1 MTYSC
6 KPARLA
12 IYVNT
17 ARKTAAQIQKE
28 TGCTAL
34 INGGLFD
41 MSTFAPVC
49 HLKVD
54 GKVLA
59 ADKYTYWGYGWT
71 GDGFP
76 ALVSD
81 YAALDNYIAC
91 VCLVRNAKAEPLYY
105 SAAMGGARPRTAFGT
120 FADGRVWLY
129 ADDANLTPEQLQTL
143 AIKAGVRDAIML
155 DGGGSTQGILPGE
168 TVPSTRWVHNFLLV
182 WEEETN
188 GKETDKMS
196 YKVCLDA
203 GHYGKYNRSPVVKS
217 YYESVQMWTLTELLA
232 DELEARGVEV
242 VKTRSNQAADLALVT
257 RGKKGKGCDVLI
269 SMHSN
274 ASNTEKTDFP
284 VAIVFR
290 DDNKTLL
297 DEHSESIGLV
307 LAQVVEE
314 VMGTTQKGRTMTRAY
329 SGDRDGNG
337 YRDDE
342 YYGVLHGAKMAG
354 VPAVILEHSFHT
366 NARAATWLLSM
377 ANLRRLAKAEAN
389 AIVDWLEERDGKTA
403 SKPQATSK
411 PQSVKVEAA
420 RLYNKAHARAYTVK
434 VPANDT
440 LMLRA
445 GAGTNKPI
453 LAKLKNGTT
462 FRCYGYYNILTDG
475 TVWLYGVANGKTG
488 YCSKAYL
495 R

>member
-6 KPARLA
+6 KHARLA

-17 ARKTAAQIQKE
+17 ARKTAAQIKQE

-41 MSTFAPVC
+41 MSTFYPVC

-54 GKVLA
+54 QKVLA
-59 ADKYTYWGYGWT
+59 ADKYKYWGYGW
-71 GDGFP
+71 DADDVVP
-76 ALVSD
+76 ALVTEYSQF
-81 YAALDNYIAC
+81 DNYIAC

-129 ADDANLTPEQLQTL
+129 VSNDNLTPEQLQTL

-168 TVPSTRWVHNFLLV
+168 TVSSTRRVHNFLLV
-182 WEEETN
+182 WEEETK
-188 GKETDKMS
+188 GKETENMS
-196 YKVCLDA
+196 YKVCIDA
-203 GHYGKYNRSPVVKS
+203 GHYGKYNQSPVVKT
-217 YYESVQMWTLTELLA
+217 YYESVRMWKLTEMLA
-232 DELEARGVEV
+232 EELEARGVV
-242 VKTRSNQAADLALVT
+242 VTKTRANQATDLALVT
-257 RGKKGKGCDVLI
+257 RGKKGKGCDLLL
-269 SMHSN
+269 SLHSN
-274 ASNTEKTDFP
+274 ASTSEATDYP

-297 DEHSESIGLV
+297 DEHSESIGQV
-307 LAQVVEE
+307 LADTVTVI
-314 VMGTTQKGRTMTRAY
+314 MATKQKGRTMTRAY

-337 YRDDE
+337 YKDDE

-354 VPAVILEHSFHT
+354 VPGVILEHSFHT
-366 NARAATWLLSM
+366 NARAANWLLEN

-389 AIVDWLEERDGKTA
+389 AIVDWLEDREGKTQ
-403 SKPQATSK
+403 PQAAT
-411 PQSVKVEAA
+411 QTGTVKVETAK
-420 RLYNKAHARAYTVK
+420 LYNKAHARAYTVT
-434 VPANDT
+434 ANDG
-440 LMLRA
+440 LNMRA
-445 GAGTNKPI
+445 GAGTNKAI
-453 LAKLKNGTT
+453 LATLKKGTT
-462 FRCYGYYNILTDG
+462 FRCYGYYNIQTDG
-475 TVWLYGVANGKTG
+475 TVWLYGVADGKTG
-488 YCSKAYL
+488 YCSRAYL

>member
-1 MTYSC
+1 MTFSC

-34 INGGLFD
+34 INGGLFN

-76 ALVSD
+76 ALVND
-81 YAALDNYIAC
+81 YAAMENYIAC
-91 VCLVRNAKAEPLYY
+91 VCLVKNAKPEPLYY
-105 SAAMGGARPRTAFGT
+105 AAALGGARPRTAFGT

-129 ADDANLTPEQLQTL
+129 VSAANLTPEQLQTL
-143 AIKAGVRDAIML
+143 AIKAGVQDAIML
-155 DGGGSTQGILPGE
+155 DGGGSTQGILPGG
-168 TVPSTRWVHNFLLV
+168 TVSSTRRVHNFLLV
-182 WEEETN
+182 WEEETK

-203 GHYGKYNRSPVVKS
+203 GHYGSYNRSPVVKS
-217 YYESVQMWTLTELLA
+217 YYEAVQMWKLTEMLA
-232 DELEARGVEV
+232 AELQARGVQV
-242 VKTRSNQAADLALVT
+242 VKTRSSQANDLALVT

-269 SMHSN
+269 SLHSN
-274 ASNTEKTDFP
+274 ASDTEATDFP
-284 VAIVFR
+284 VAIIFR

-297 DEHSESIGLV
+297 DEHSESIGLM
-307 LAQVVEE
+307 LAQVVDE
-314 VMGTTQKGRTMTRAY
+314 VMGTKQKGRTMTRAY
-329 SGDRDGNG
+329 NGDRDGNG

-342 YYGVLHGAKMAG
+342 YYGVLHGAKSVG

-366 NARAATWLLSM
+366 NTRAANWLLSET
-377 ANLRRLAKAEAN
+377 NLRRLAMAEAE
-389 AIVDWLEERDGKTA
+389 AIVDWLEDRDKPQTA
-403 SKPQATSK
+403 SKPAQTGPMK
-411 PQSVKVEAA
+411 LDPA
-420 RLYNKAHARAYTVK
+420 RLYNKAHARAYTVT
-434 VPANDT
+434 ANDG
-440 LMLRA
+440 LNMRA
-445 GAGTNKPI
+445 GAGTNKAI
-453 LAKLKNGTT
+453 LTTLKKGTT
-462 FRCYGYYNILTDG
+462 FRCYGYYNIQTDG

>member
-1 MTYSC
+1 MTFSC

-17 ARKTAAQIQKE
+17 ARKTAAQIQQE

-34 INGGLFD
+34 INGGLFN

-59 ADKYTYWGYGWT
+59 ADQYTYWGYGWT

-81 YAALDNYIAC
+81 YSGLDNYIAC

-143 AIKAGVRDAIML
+143 AIKTGVQDAIML

-168 TVPSTRWVHNFLLV
+168 TVSSTRRVHNFHCV
-182 WEEETN
+182 WEEETK
-188 GKETDKMS
+188 GKETENMS
-196 YKVCLDA
+196 YKVCIDA
-203 GHYGKYNRSPVVKS
+203 GHYGKYNQSPVVKS
-217 YYESVQMWTLTELLA
+217 YYESVQMWKLA
-232 DELEARGVEV
+232 EMVSEELEARGVQV
-242 VKTRSNQAADLALVT
+242 VKTRTNQATDLALVN
-257 RGKKGKGCDVLI
+257 RGRKGKGCDLLI
-269 SMHSN
+269 SLHSN
-274 ASNTEKTDFP
+274 ASESESTDFP
-284 VAIVFR
+284 VTIVFR
-290 DDNKTLL
+290 DDAKTLL
-297 DEHSESIGLV
+297 DEHSESIGLI
-307 LAQVVEE
+307 LAQVVDE
-314 VMGTTQKGRTMTRAY
+314 VMGTKQPGRTMTRAY

-337 YRDDE
+337 YKDDE

-366 NARAATWLLSM
+366 NTRAANWLLEN

-389 AIVDWLEERDGKTA
+389 AIVDWLEDRDGKT
-403 SKPQATSK
+403 KPQATT
-411 PQSVKVEAA
+411 QTGTAKVEAA
-420 RLYNKAHARAYTVK
+420 RLYNKAHARAYTVT
-434 VPANDT
+434 ANDG
-440 LMLRA
+440 LNMRA
-445 GAGTNKPI
+445 GAGTNKAI
-453 LAKLKNGTT
+453 LATLKKGTT
-462 FRCYGYYNILTDG
+462 FRCYGYYNIQTDG
-475 TVWLYGVANGKTG
+475 TVWLYGVADGKTG
-488 YCSKAYL
+488 FCSKAYL

>member
-1 MTYSC
+1 MTFSC

-17 ARKTAAQIQKE
+17 ARKTAAQIQQE

-34 INGGLFD
+34 INGGLFN

-59 ADKYTYWGYGWT
+59 ADQYSYWGYGWT

-81 YAALDNYIAC
+81 YSGLDNYIAC

-143 AIKAGVRDAIML
+143 AIKTGVQDAIML
-155 DGGGSTQGILPGE
+155 DGGGSTQGILPGGS
-168 TVPSTRWVHNFLLV
+168 VSSTRRVHNFLLV
-182 WEEETN
+182 WEEESKE
-188 GKETDKMS
+188 KETEQMS

-203 GHYGKYNRSPVVKS
+203 GHYGKYNQSPVVKS
-217 YYESVQMWTLTELLA
+217 YYESVQMWKLA
-232 DELEARGVEV
+232 EMVSEELEARGVQV
-242 VKTRSNQAADLALVT
+242 IKTRTNQATDLALVT
-257 RGKKGKGCDVLI
+257 RGKKGKGCDLLI
-269 SMHSN
+269 SYHSN
-274 ASNTEKTDFP
+274 ASTSEATDYP

-290 DDNKTLL
+290 DDTKTLL
-297 DEHSESIGLV
+297 DEHSESIGQV
-307 LAQVVEE
+307 LADTVTVI
-314 VMGTTQKGRTMTRAY
+314 MATKQKGRTMTRAY
-329 SGDRDGNG
+329 NGDRDGNG
-337 YRDDE
+337 YKDDE

-366 NARAATWLLSM
+366 NTRAANWLLEN

-389 AIVDWLEERDGKTA
+389 AIVDWLEDRDGKT
-403 SKPQATSK
+403 KPQATT
-411 PQSVKVEAA
+411 QTGTAKVEVA
-420 RLYNKAHARAYTVK
+420 RLYNKAHARAYTVT
-434 VPANDT
+434 ANDG
-440 LMLRA
+440 LNMRA
-445 GAGTNKPI
+445 GAGTNKAI
-453 LAKLKNGTT
+453 LATLKKGTT
-462 FRCYGYYNILTDG
+462 FRCYGYYNIQTDG
-475 TVWLYGVANGKTG
+475 TVWLYGVADGKTG

>member
-34 INGGLFD
+34 INGGLFN

-59 ADKYTYWGYGWT
+59 ADQYTYWGYGWT

-76 ALVSD
+76 ALVND
-81 YAALDNYIAC
+81 YAAMANYIAC
-91 VCLVRNAKAEPLYY
+91 VCLVRNAKPEPLYY
-105 SAAMGGARPRTAFGT
+105 AAALGGARPRTAFGT

-129 ADDANLTPEQLQTL
+129 VSAENLTPEQLQAL

-155 DGGGSTQGILPGE
+155 DGGGSTQGILPGG
-168 TVPSTRWVHNFLLV
+168 TISSTRRVHNFLLV
-182 WEEETN
+182 WEDETK
-188 GKETDKMS
+188 GKVTEKMS

-203 GHYGKYNRSPVVKS
+203 GHYGSYNRSPVVKS
-217 YYESVQMWTLTELLA
+217 YYEAVQMWKLTELLA
-232 DELEARGVEV
+232 AELKARGVEV
-242 VKTRSNQAADLALVT
+242 VKTRSSQANDLALVT
-257 RGKKGKGCDVLI
+257 RGKKGKGCDLLVSL
-269 SMHSN
+269 HSN
-274 ASNTEKTDFP
+274 ASDTEATDFP

-290 DDNKTLL
+290 DDSKTLL
-297 DEHSESIGLV
+297 DEHSESIGLI
-307 LAQVVEE
+307 LAQVVDEI
-314 VMGTTQKGRTMTRAY
+314 MATKQKGRTMTRAY
-329 SGDRDGNG
+329 NGDRDGNG
-337 YRDDE
+337 YKDDE
-342 YYGVLHGAKMAG
+342 YYGVLHGAKSVG

-366 NARAATWLLSM
+366 NTRAANWLLSET
-377 ANLRRLAKAEAN
+377 NLRRLAKAEAN
-389 AIVDWLEERDGKTA
+389 AIVDWLEDRD
-403 SKPQATSK
+403 KPQTTSK
-411 PQSVKVEAA
+411 PQTGPVKLDPA
-420 RLYNKAHARAYTVK
+420 RLYNKSHARAYTVT
-434 VPANDT
+434 ANDG
-440 LMLRA
+440 LNMRA
-445 GAGTNKPI
+445 GAGTDKAI
-453 LAKLKNGTT
+453 LATLKKGTT
-462 FRCYGYYNILTDG
+462 FRCYGYYNIQTDG

>member
-1 MTYSC
+1 MTFSC

-17 ARKTAAQIQKE
+17 ARKTAAQIKAE

-34 INGGLFD
+34 INGGLFN

-59 ADKYTYWGYGWT
+59 ADQYTYWGYGWT

-81 YAALDNYIAC
+81 YAAMDNYIAC

-129 ADDANLTPEQLQTL
+129 VSAENLTPEQLQAL

-155 DGGGSTQGILPGE
+155 DGGGSTQGILPGG
-168 TVPSTRWVHNFLLV
+168 TVSSTRRVHNFLLV
-182 WEEETN
+182 WEDETKR
-188 GKETDKMS
+188 KETDKMS

-203 GHYGKYNRSPVVKS
+203 GHYGSYNRSPNVKA
-217 YYESVQMWTLTELLA
+217 YYEAVQMWKLTEMLA
-232 DELEARGVEV
+232 AELQARGVQV
-242 VKTRSNQAADLALVT
+242 VKTRSSQANDLALVT
-257 RGKKGKGCDVLI
+257 RGKKGKGCDLLVSL
-269 SMHSN
+269 HSN
-274 ASNTEKTDFP
+274 ASESESTDFP

-297 DEHSESIGLV
+297 DEHSESIGLI
-307 LAQVVEE
+307 LAQVVDEI
-314 VMGTTQKGRTMTRAY
+314 MATKQKGRTMTRAY

-337 YRDDE
+337 YKDDE
-342 YYGVLHGAKMAG
+342 YYGVLHGAKSVG

-366 NARAATWLLSM
+366 NTRAANWLLSET
-377 ANLRRLAKAEAN
+377 NLRRLAKAEAN
-389 AIVDWLEERDGKTA
+389 AIVDWLEDRD
-403 SKPQATSK
+403 KPQTTSK
-411 PQSVKVEAA
+411 PQTGPVKLDPA
-420 RLYNKAHARAYTVK
+420 RLYNKAHARAYTVT
-434 VPANDT
+434 AGDGLN
-440 LMLRA
+440 MRA
-445 GAGTNKPI
+445 GAGTDKAI
-453 LAKLKNGTT
+453 LTTLKKGTT
-462 FRCYGYYNILTDG
+462 FRCYGYYNIQTDG

>member
-1 MTYSC
+1 MTFSC

-17 ARKTAAQIQKE
+17 ARKTAAQIQQE

-34 INGGLFD
+34 INGGLFN
-41 MSTFAPVC
+41 MSTFRPVC
-49 HLKVD
+49 HLKAD

-59 ADKYTYWGYGWT
+59 ADQYTYWGYGWDA
-71 GDGFP
+71 GGFP

-91 VCLVRNAKAEPLYY
+91 VCLVRNAAPEPLYY

-168 TVPSTRWVHNFLLV
+168 TVSSTRRVHNFLLV
-182 WEEETN
+182 WEDETN

-203 GHYGKYNRSPVVKS
+203 GHYGKYNQSPVVKN

-242 VKTRSNQAADLALVT
+242 VKTRTNQATDLALVT
-257 RGKKGKGCDVLI
+257 RGKKGKGCDLLI
-269 SMHSN
+269 SLHSN
-274 ASNTEKTDFP
+274 ASSSESTDHP

-290 DDNKTLL
+290 DDSKTLL

-307 LAQVVEE
+307 LAQVVDE

-329 SGDRDGNG
+329 NGDRDGNG
-337 YRDDE
+337 YKDDE

-354 VPAVILEHSFHT
+354 VPGVILEHSFHT
-366 NARAATWLLSM
+366 NARAATWLLSDT
-377 ANLRRLAKAEAN
+377 NLRRLAKAEAN
-389 AIVDWLEERDGKTA
+389 AIVDWLEDRDGKT
-403 SKPQATSK
+403 TSK
-411 PQSVKVEAA
+411 PQTTTQTSTVQVETAK
-420 RLYNKAHARAYTVK
+420 LYNKAHARAYTVT
-434 VPANDT
+434 ANDG
-440 LMLRA
+440 LNMRA
-445 GAGTNKPI
+445 GAGTNKAI
-453 LAKLKNGTT
+453 LTTLKKGTT
-462 FRCYGYYNILTDG
+462 FRCYGYYTIQTDG
-475 TVWLYGVANGKTG
+475 TVWLYGVADGKTG
-488 YCSKAYL
+488 FCSKAYL
-495 R
+495 K

>member
-1 MTYSC
+1 MTFSC

-17 ARKTAAQIQKE
+17 ARKTAAQIQRE

-34 INGGLFD
+34 INGGLFNMAD
-41 MSTFAPVC
+41 FSPAC

-59 ADKYTYWGYGWT
+59 ADKFTYWGYGWT

-81 YAALDNYIAC
+81 YSQMANYIAC
-91 VCLVRNAKAEPLYY
+91 VCLVRNAKPEPLYY
-105 SAAMGGARPRTAFGT
+105 AAALAGARPRTAFGT

-129 ADDANLTPEQLQTL
+129 VSNDNLTPEQLQTL
-143 AIKAGVRDAIML
+143 AIKAGVQDAIML
-155 DGGGSTQGILPGE
+155 DGGGSTQGILPGG
-168 TVPSTRWVHNFLLV
+168 TVSSTRRVHNFLLV
-182 WEEETN
+182 WEKETK

-203 GHYGKYNRSPVVKS
+203 GHYGKYNRSPVVKD

-232 DELEARGVEV
+232 DELEARGVV
-242 VKTRSNQAADLALVT
+242 VTKTRTSQATDLALVN
-257 RGKKGKGCDVLI
+257 RGRKGKGCDLLL
-269 SMHSN
+269 SLHSN
-274 ASNTEKTDFP
+274 ASESDATDFP

-290 DDNKTLL
+290 DDAKTLL
-297 DEHSESIGLV
+297 DDHSESIGLV
-307 LAQVVEE
+307 LAQVVGE

-329 SGDRDGNG
+329 NGDRDGNG

-366 NARAATWLLSM
+366 NARAAKWLLSET
-377 ANLRRLAKAEAN
+377 NLRRLAKAEAN
-389 AIVDWLEERDGKTA
+389 AIVDWLEERDGKTTA
-403 SKPQATSK
+403 KPQATT
-411 PQSVKVEAA
+411 QAVKVEAA
-420 RLYNKAHARAYTVK
+420 RLYNKAHARAYTVT
-434 VPANDT
+434 ANDG
-440 LMLRA
+440 LNMRA
-445 GAGTNKPI
+445 GAGTNKAI
-453 LAKLKNGTT
+453 LATLKKGTT
-462 FRCYGYYNILTDG
+462 FRCYGYYNILSDG
-475 TVWLYGVANGKTG
+475 TVWLYGVADGKTG

>member
-17 ARKTAAQIQKE
+17 ARKTSAQIKAE

-34 INGGLFD
+34 INGGLFNMAD
-41 MSTFAPVC
+41 FSPVC

-59 ADKYTYWGYGWT
+59 ADQYKYWGYGWT

-81 YAALDNYIAC
+81 YSGLDNYIAC

-129 ADDANLTPEQLQTL
+129 VSAENLTPEQLQAL

-155 DGGGSTQGILPGE
+155 DGGGSTQGILPGG
-168 TVPSTRWVHNFLLV
+168 TVSSTRRVHNFLLV
-182 WEEETN
+182 WEDETN
-188 GKETDKMS
+188 GKETEKMS

-203 GHYGKYNRSPVVKS
+203 GHYGSYNRSPVVKS
-217 YYESVQMWTLTELLA
+217 YYEAVQMWKLTELLA
-232 DELEARGVEV
+232 AELKARGVEV
-242 VKTRSNQAADLALVT
+242 VKTRSSQANDLALVT
-257 RGKKGKGCDVLI
+257 RGKKGKGCDLLI
-269 SMHSN
+269 SLHSN
-274 ASNTEKTDFP
+274 ASESESTDFP
-284 VAIVFR
+284 VAIVYR
-290 DDNKTLL
+290 DDSKTLL
-297 DEHSESIGLV
+297 DEHSESIGLI
-307 LAQVVEE
+307 LAQVVDE
-314 VMGTTQKGRTMTRAY
+314 VMVTKQKGRTMTRAY
-329 SGDRDGNG
+329 NGDRDGNG
-337 YRDDE
+337 YKDDE
-342 YYGVLHGAKMAG
+342 YYGVLHGAKSVG

-366 NARAATWLLSM
+366 NARAANWLLSET
-377 ANLRRLAKAEAN
+377 NLRRLAKAEAN
-389 AIVDWLEERDGKTA
+389 AIVDWLEDRD
-403 SKPQATSK
+403 KPQTTSK
-411 PQSVKVEAA
+411 PQTGPVKLDPA
-420 RLYNKAHARAYTVK
+420 RLYNKAHARAYTVT
-434 VPANDT
+434 ANDG
-440 LMLRA
+440 LNMRA
-445 GAGTNKPI
+445 GAGTDKAI
-453 LAKLKNGTT
+453 LTTLKKGTT
-462 FRCYGYYNILTDG
+462 FRCYGYYNIQTDG